1 MTLIKKAALLID
13 GAYFEEGCDKI
24 IKKAKN
30 PTIWNNE
37 RIDLLLKKLSCICGV
52 EFVSRKFV
60 TAENEE
66 SRLSKLS
73 FHYCLKYNQVA
84 VDIRDFK
91 KKKETCPHCKK
102 QYERS
107 VQAEVAVAIA
117 VNICEEVF
125 YKSKNPVD
133 TIVLLTGERDFKD
146 AIRSAIEKKA
156 VEVILVGFKNSIH
169 EELKAISGVV
179 VVPSLDSIICDIL
192 EINSHSKAISNLMRP
207 DWDVFGLI
215 GSLESKKKAKNE
227 VHKRAWMDI
236 TKMKKKKVKPHTE
249 WLVNLL

>member
-1 MTLIKKAALLID
+1 MALIKKAALLID

-24 IKKAKN
+24 LKKVKN
-30 PTIWNNE
+30 PPIWNNE
-37 RIDLLLKKLSCICGV
+37 RIDLLLKRLACICGV
-52 EFVSRKFV
+52 EFVSRRFV

-66 SRLSKLS
+66 SKLSKLS

-125 YKSKNPVD
+125 YKTKSPVS

-156 VEVILVGFKNSIH
+156 VEVIVVGFKNSVH
-169 EELKAISGVV
+169 EELKAISGIVV
-179 VVPSLDSIICDIL
+179 APTLDSIICDIL
-192 EINSHSKAISNLMRP
+192 DINTHSKDISKLMLP
-207 DWDVFGLI
+207 DWDVFGLV
-215 GSLESKKKAKNE
+215 STLYSKKKSKNE
-227 VHKRAWMDI
+227 VAKRTGMDSV
-236 TKMKKKKVKPHTE
+236 KMKKRKVKPHSE